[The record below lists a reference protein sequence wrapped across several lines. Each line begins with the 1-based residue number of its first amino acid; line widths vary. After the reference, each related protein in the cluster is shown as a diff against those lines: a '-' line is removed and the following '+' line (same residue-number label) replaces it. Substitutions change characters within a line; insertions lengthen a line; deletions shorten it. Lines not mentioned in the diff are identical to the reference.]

1 MREQPW
7 ARAAVPCSLGLQNLL
22 FKLESLSL
30 SPTHFL
36 TRPPP
41 LPAGISAS
49 SLGPRLRGVPCAL
62 TRRRVSSG
70 RHPGWAALG
79 PVLRLRPCPDQ

>member
-7 ARAAVPCSLGLQNLL
+7 ARAVVPCSLGLQNLL

-49 SLGPRLRGVPCAL
+49 SLGPRQME
-62 TRRRVSSG
+62 RRSLCSHKTKGFLWAPPWLG
-70 RHPGWAALG
+70 RAG
-79 PVLRLRPCPDQ
+79 PRPPPASLS